1 MRGCHRGARGASGR
15 RGNRHRLGSG
25 RPPLPPH
32 ANRSR
37 KESIRSGWVSPT
49 IARRDLAT
57 PGGRRAGDAAR
68 LGRRP
73 SDPAGDAE
81 LRRRRAAILFLPRTF
96 GRSGLRRA
104 DPPPTYFARS
114 SLERVDFRNTDLSG
128 SRICWNDFD
137 SCDFRCADL
146 SGCDLRASTF
156 TACFF
161 SEADLRG
168 ARISAGRSSKG
179 ATSRAPI

>member
-1 MRGCHRGARGASGR
+1 MR
-15 RGNRHRLGSG
+15 L
-25 RPPLPPH
+25 
-32 ANRSR
+32 
-37 KESIRSGWVSPT
+37 T
-49 IARRDLAT
+49 
-57 PGGRRAGDAAR
+57 
-68 LGRRP
+68 
-73 SDPAGDAE
+73 
-81 LRRRRAAILFLPRTF
+81 LPR
-96 GRSGLRRA
+96 
-104 DPPPTYFARS
+104 TYFARS

-168 ARISAGRSSKG
+168 ADLRRSLFKGCDFEGADLTGAIIDDMSAEPSGFFGRLNDDQRSG
-179 ATSRAPI
+179 VRMVDGPGPEPDGG